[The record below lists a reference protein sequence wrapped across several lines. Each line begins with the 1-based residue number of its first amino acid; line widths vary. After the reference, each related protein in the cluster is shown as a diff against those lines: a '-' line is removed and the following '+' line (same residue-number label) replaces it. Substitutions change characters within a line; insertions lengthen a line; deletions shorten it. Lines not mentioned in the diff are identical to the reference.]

1 MFKKLLIFLFLLI
14 IGGAALG
21 AGVAYWGYNYY
32 SRDLPKF
39 EGLNSY
45 EPDAAS
51 MIYDSE
57 GVLIAEEYEDR
68 RYPVNIEDV
77 PKSVINAF
85 LAAEDAAFYTHPGI
99 DLMSILRALIK
110 NIQEGSVKQG
120 GSTITQQVVK
130 NLLLSNEK
138 KLERK
143 IKEAILA
150 FEIENSLTK
159 NQILELYL
167 NQIFFGNTAYGLE
180 AASQV
185 YFQKTAKDLHVA
197 EAAILAGLPQAPS
210 RYSPVSNFD
219 LAKKRQTYVLE
230 QMLKHNFLNQ
240 KEYQEAVDYPIEVKL
255 NRAGK
260 IRQANYY
267 VTEVLRLFPE
277 KWPQYDLK
285 RDGLKVYTAVNL
297 QAQDYARTAVRNGL
311 REVDKRRGWMG
322 PLDRFDLGTEEEKF
336 KAKYAEKFTQTI
348 APDMTYPAL
357 IRKIEGEVVKVD
369 LGNFVGSIN
378 LKESAWAKKLLN
390 KDDRSTWVVLNK
402 HLRVGDVI
410 EVSQKT
416 TANLDK
422 LLPEV
427 GVADK
432 VAIPDNSLQ
441 LDQTPKVEAAL
452 VFLNPHNG
460 DVLATVG
467 GYDFEQSVFNRA
479 TQALRQPGSA
489 FKPIVYLAA
498 VDGFNYTPSTFV
510 YDEPRVFRVGTQV
523 WQPANFDK
531 TYMGAITLRVALE
544 KSRNLVSA
552 DIMSRIGIDPVI
564 RYAKSMG
571 ITSPM
576 GQNLSLSLGS
586 SEVTPLELTRAY
598 GVFPA
603 GGFLFDS
610 VFVKKIVDRDG
621 TIVYNHDDNT
631 DQNFR
636 QVIDEKVAF
645 IMANMMRGVVESGT
659 GWKVKELKRPA
670 AGKTGTSNK
679 NMDTWFV
686 GFTPEFACGVWVG
699 FDVKRI
705 IGARETGG
713 SSAVPIWLNFM
724 KTFLEARD
732 GISAQELEQAK
743 SVNFEANPTANP
755 KTKIADFIPPP
766 GLEDYWVS
774 KHSGQVVTE
783 KTPGA
788 VHEYYLP
795 GTKTEAKSET
805 EEETNYWNL
814 EE

>member
-1 MFKKLLIFLFLLI
+1 MLKKLLIFLFVVI
-14 IGGAALG
+14 FGGALLG
-21 AGVAYWGYNYY
+21 VGVAYWGYNYY

-39 EGLNSY
+39 DGLNSY
-45 EPDAAS
+45 QPDAAS
-51 MIYDSE
+51 MIYDSNGE
-57 GVLIAEEYEDR
+57 LIAEEYEDR
-68 RYPVNIEDV
+68 RYPVHIEDV
-77 PKSVINAF
+77 PKNVINAF

-99 DLMSILRALIK
+99 DLMSILRAMIK

-143 IKEAILA
+143 VKEAILA

-185 YFQKTAKDLHVA
+185 YFQKPAKDLHVA

-219 LAKKRQTYVLE
+219 LAKQRQTYVLE
-230 QMLKHNFLNQ
+230 QMLKHKFINES
-240 KEYQEAVDYPIEVKL
+240 EYQEAINFPIEVKL

-260 IRQANYY
+260 IRRANYY
-267 VTEVLRLFPE
+267 VTEVLRVFQE
-277 KWPQYDLK
+277 KWPTYDLK

-322 PLDRFDLGTEEEKF
+322 PIDRFDLGTEDEKF
-336 KAKYAEKFTQTI
+336 KAKYSDKFAQSI
-348 APDMTYPAL
+348 LPDKLYPAL
-357 IRKIEGEVVKVD
+357 IKKIEGETVRVD
-369 LGNFVGSIN
+369 LGHFTGTIS
-378 LKESAWAKKLLN
+378 LKDSAWAKKLLN
-390 KDDRSTWVVLNK
+390 AQDRSQWVVLNK

-410 EVSQKT
+410 EVSQKN

-422 LLPEV
+422 LLPDIASAE
-427 GVADK
+427 K

-441 LDQTPKVEAAL
+441 MDQTPKVEAAL

-498 VDGFNYTPSTFV
+498 VDGFKYTPSTIV

-552 DIMSRIGIDPVI
+552 DIMSRIGVDPVI

-586 SEVTPLELTRAY
+586 SEVTPLEITRAY

-603 GGFLFDS
+603 GGYLFDS
-610 VFVKKIVDRDG
+610 VFIKKVVDRDG
-621 TIVYNHDDNT
+621 NVIYDHDEKPDL
-631 DQNFR
+631 NFR

-670 AGKTGTSNK
+670 AGKTGTSNQH
-679 NMDTWFV
+679 MDAWFV
-686 GFTPEFACGVWVG
+686 GYTPEFACGVWVG

-713 SSAVPIWLNFM
+713 SAAVPIWLNFM

-732 GISAQELEQAK
+732 GITAQELEQAK
-743 SVNFEANPTANP
+743 SVNFEANPQDNP
-755 KTKIADFIPPP
+755 KAKIADFVPPP
-766 GLEDYWVS
+766 GLESFWVN
-774 KHSGQVVTE
+774 KHTAQVVAE
-783 KTPGA
+783 NSPGA
-788 VHEYYLP
+788 VLEYYLP
-795 GTKTEAKSET
+795 GTKVESKSE
-805 EEETNYWNL
+805 EEEVNYWNL